1 MINGDMQLLKSL
13 YKINSKSGKEAAIKA
28 FVQGYLSTMNLDI
41 RCDAFGNL
49 FITKGVADSYPT
61 IVAHLDEVHDV
72 ENRKIVVEQD
82 MIYATDSNGNRV
94 GLGADDKNGVWM
106 ALKLLEMKPILKVAL
121 FVHEE
126 KLNGEAG
133 CRGSRSCNLAEF
145 DNAMCLLQCDKRGAT
160 EVVSVGKGDI
170 RLCEEGFIPQDILD
184 RYGYQY
190 TVGGRTDVVALRE
203 RGLDKNC
210 CNISCGYYNAHKEDE
225 YTLFS
230 ELENALNFVSQVV
243 DYFLNK

>member
-1 MINGDMQLLKSL
+1 MELLKNL

-28 FVQGYLSTMNLDI
+28 FVQGYLAHMDVDI
-41 RCDAFGNL
+41 RADESGNL
-49 FITKGVADSYPT
+49 FITKGVAESYPC

-72 ENRKIVVEQD
+72 KERQVVVEGD
-82 MIYATDSNGNRV
+82 MIYATDKAGSRV
-94 GLGADDKNGVWM
+94 GLGADDKNGGWM
-106 ALKLLEMKPILKVAL
+106 ALRLLEQKPLLKVAL
-121 FVHEE
+121 FVDEE

-133 CRGSRSCNLAEF
+133 CRGSRFCNLAEF

-230 ELENALNFVSQVV
+230 ELDNALGFVSHVV
-243 DYFLNK
+243 DYFLKK